1 MWCAQDAN
9 NTNKGRGPAV
19 LVLDQQAMMASSRG
33 ATSAF
38 LETRRAGRRDTLIA
52 SAVLVL
58 LLAGW
63 ALNFVSVKQLTL
75 GLGSYLVHTLARQA

>member
-1 MWCAQDAN
+1 
-9 NTNKGRGPAV
+9 V
-19 LVLDQQAMMASSRG
+19 LMLDQRAMMASSRG
-33 ATSAF
+33 AASGF

-75 GLGSYLVHTLARQA
+75 GFGSYLVYTVARQA